1 MRKVLSV
8 LFVVAVI
15 LSALTFTVSAKII
28 PFEKDYVSDGE
39 FVVASFHNVKPFIAG
54 KKNAG
59 SLDDA
64 IIWLTENADAYNL
77 SFVSFIGNMSSTANY
92 LYDDYVSKQGHTRD
106 ELLAMNDNDTEWIK
120 EFDLLRRTASELT
133 DFEVPYGVSIGLYDY
148 YSKGYD
154 RGNHILTRFQL
165 VDFVG
170 ASDVEQVSYDANNFA
185 IIRTIGR
192 ARYII
197 YQLEAF
203 PRQRIINWFNE
214 TQAKYSDMRAI
225 VYTTS
230 FTEASGEMYTQ
241 HDWSLETSEWYPA
254 LHKLSTSKMRT
265 NMLFKDKPHDGNQ
278 LWKDAFASWDNI
290 LCIVSANA
298 STGKSIVTKTYTNN
312 NGYDVVSVVAD
323 LESGYARDNLAC
335 PVLIKVSAD
344 NKTLDIRY
352 ASPFEG
358 YETDSRVVV
367 ELENIAEMPEPDP
380 IIFLPKIPTRANG
393 DSAAYINGYAGNLFK
408 PNGNMTKAEACT
420 IFARLLLGTQTIP
433 DGYTTR
439 FTDVKTSDWFYNAV
453 AYLDEMGFLFS
464 TETDAYNPNKPITR
478 AEFVELAYLT
488 SNLSSTETITFKD
501 VPLLNKYYDAIVAA
515 AASGLVNG
523 YEDGTFRPDNT
534 ITRAEVVTVINR
546 LLSLYAGSEAISR
559 EHITTVFSDISG
571 HWAENQILLASN
583 TNVHSTQY
591 YSSDLTAVKETA
603 AELSFQN
610 DYVKISINKKNGKVT
625 ELINLM
631 TGENVVANSTTPS
644 FASVTTKAGATVTP
658 SNVDLVDG
666 RVQFY
671 FKGVGSIYLII
682 EPKKDYIAFTLDSN
696 LPTSISSFSFGTLA
710 GNYEWEL
717 DNENAFGLSGIAMTT
732 TVHPNYYPGGATKT
746 TKGTVYTA
754 IGVPTFGSKFAIAFS
769 RMTEHR
775 DHLKSIVDDI
785 DPNKGIT
792 SKHGGPYALDHK
804 DIFGDYVI
812 VTRGLSPETALE
824 TAQLSKRYSID
835 QIDMHQGTGTFI
847 QGDFNFVCAR
857 NDQEKKNG
865 TFITPEVFKERIA
878 NTITAQGIQ
887 LGLHTYSSLVATP
900 SVNILTNPKLRDQL
914 LFAEETYTVRDN
926 LSARKTNIK
935 TYEDASKFKIN
946 SEDAPVPYRGDPY
959 SKYIL
964 IDDEI
969 ILVQQGTSSGFL
981 NVKRGQLGTKP
992 AVHKDGAVIRQFLGW
1007 YSMFQPK
1014 PLSELFYKVAE
1025 DTAKAY
1031 NEGGYEMIYLD
1042 GLESFARDYFTVADA
1057 RYYYYAEFVRTVV
1070 SNCDVDPLIEYSHF
1084 GPYIWNARGRGGAVD
1099 HARRGYKEF
1108 KNNHL
1113 ATKLVKFHEYLYT
1126 ATVGWFHYAP
1136 DMDEKYKNA
1145 LIETLFRDDL
1155 DHMGSLALAHDF
1167 GTVLQP
1173 FSVANFSSGTM
1184 LEDNFDYYGIYTRLR
1199 EGGYFAPEVKKAI
1212 LNGEYEYKVFQQ
1224 EDGTWAFKEM
1234 NYVEHK
1240 TYMLDSAYTTGKA
1253 ENPFGAQ
1260 TPYVRIEQRYSSL
1273 GENAVVVKAF
1283 DETLDV
1289 SKVVGKH
1296 TIPKTDYIDNYA
1308 FAIKVFGNGSE
1319 TDKVVIK
1326 LTSYDG
1332 SHLYHVPLNF
1342 KGWKDIVLV
1351 EADDW
1356 GRAYCELVGV
1366 TTVEVSLIGSCA
1378 GAKIDDLTSVKIVD
1392 APVSNPSVT
1401 INGKTITFN
1410 TELKS
1415 GEYIEFYPE
1424 TGKAYHT
1431 YYIYEYTDEGKYKND
1446 TVFVKEITYTGSVE
1460 VPAGSYSYTYNAQP
1474 LTDAPT
1480 RASVVI
1486 GTSGAIIENPD
1497 DWDAPEIEIPAEC
1510 MEFKFD

>member
-1 MRKVLSV
+1 MKKFLSVVFAVTVFLSV
-8 LFVVAVI
+8 L
-15 LSALTFTVSAKII
+15 ALTVSAKIV
-28 PFEKDYVSDGE
+28 PFEKDYVSEGE

-54 KKNAG
+54 KKNAS

-64 IIWLTENADAYNL
+64 VVWLSENADEYNL
-77 SFVSFIGNMSSTANY
+77 TYVSFIGNMSSTANY
-92 LYDDYVSKQGHTRD
+92 IYDDVVTAQGLTRD
-106 ELLAMNDNDTEWIK
+106 DLFRLNETDEEWYK
-120 EFDLLRRTASELT
+120 DFDLLRKTATQLT
-133 DFEVPYGVSIGLYDY
+133 DADVPYGVSIGLYDY
-148 YSKGYD
+148 YSNGFD
-154 RGNHILTRFQL
+154 RGNHVLNRFKL
-165 VDFVG
+165 NDFVG
-170 ASDVEQVSYDANNFA
+170 TAEVEQLAYDANNFA
-185 IIRTIGR
+185 ILKTIGK

-203 PRQRIINWFNE
+203 PRQSIINWFND
-214 TQAKYSDMRAI
+214 TQAKYSDARAI

-230 FTEASGEMYTQ
+230 FTQANGEMYTQ
-241 HDWSLETSEWYPA
+241 HDWSLDKSEWQAIY
-254 LHKLSTSKMRT
+254 KKYNSKVKT
-265 NMLFKDKPHDGNQ
+265 YIIHKDKPHDGDQ

-298 STGKSIVTKTYTNN
+298 STGKNIVTKTYTNN
-312 NGYDVVSVVAD
+312 NGYEVLSVVAD
-323 LESGYARDNLAC
+323 LESGYANEDKAC
-335 PVLIKVSAD
+335 PVLIKISED

-358 YETDSRVVV
+358 YEGSSRVVV
-367 ELENIAEMPEPDP
+367 KLNNIAELHPDP
-380 IIFLPKIPTRANG
+380 TIFLPKIPARTNS
-393 DSAAYINGYAGNLFK
+393 DSTAYINGYAGNLFK

-420 IFARLLLGTQTIP
+420 IFARLLLGTQNIP

-439 FTDVKTSDWFYNAV
+439 FTDVKSSDWFYNAV
-453 AYLDEMGFLFS
+453 AYLDETGFLYS
-464 TETDAYNPNKPITR
+464 TTTDTYNPNKPITR

-488 SNLSSTETITFKD
+488 SKLLATENITFTD
-501 VPLLNKYYDAIVAA
+501 VDESNKYYKAIVAA

-523 YEDGTFRPDNT
+523 YEDNTFRPNNT

-546 LLSLYAGSEAISR
+546 LLSLYAGSDAISR
-559 EHITTVFSDISG
+559 EHLTTVFSDIKG

-583 TNVHSTQY
+583 SNVYSPQY
-591 YSSDLTAVKETA
+591 YAADLTAVKETA
-603 AELSFQN
+603 SVISFQN

-625 ELINLM
+625 EIINLM
-631 TGENVVANSTTPS
+631 TGENIVAASVSPE
-644 FASVTTKAGATVTP
+644 FASVTTKSGAILMP
-658 SNVDLVDG
+658 SAVNLVDG
-666 RVQFY
+666 RVALS
-671 FKGVGSIYLII
+671 FKSIGNIYLLV
-682 EPKKDYIAFTLDSN
+682 EPKGDYIAFTLDSN
-696 LPTSISSFSFGTLA
+696 LPSSVSSFTFGNLSA
-710 GNYEWEL
+710 DYEWEL

-732 TVHPNYYPGGATKT
+732 TVDPTYYPGGAAKQTKANIN
-746 TKGTVYTA
+746 TA

-812 VTRGLSPETALE
+812 LQNGLNPTTALE
-824 TAQLSKRYSID
+824 TAQLAKRYSID
-835 QIDMHQGTGTFI
+835 QIDMHRGNDTFI

-857 NDQEKKNG
+857 TEQEKEDDV
-865 TFITPEVFKERIA
+865 FIPASVFKERIA
-878 NTITAQGIQ
+878 DVVTAEGVQ
-887 LGLHTYSSLVATP
+887 LGLHTYSSLVAAP
-900 SVNILTNPKLRDQL
+900 SKNILSNPEFVQQL
-914 LFAEETYTVRDN
+914 TFADTTYTLRGN
-926 LSARKTNIK
+926 MSKARTQVK
-935 TYEDASKFKIN
+935 TYEDVSNFIIN
-946 SEDAPVPYRGDPY
+946 SENLPIPYRGDPY
-959 SKYIL
+959 TKYIL
-964 IDDEI
+964 IDNEI
-969 ILVQQGTSSGFL
+969 ILVQKGTTSGFL
-981 NVKRGQLGTKP
+981 NVKRGQLGT
-992 AVHKDGAVIRQFLGW
+992 AIEAHEDGAVIRQLLGW
-1007 YSMFQPK
+1007 YKMFQPE

-1031 NEGGYEMIYLD
+1031 NEGGFEMIYLD
-1042 GLESFARDYFTVADA
+1042 GLESFGRDYFTDKEI
-1057 RYYYYAEFVRTVV
+1057 RYYVYAEFVRTVV
-1070 SNCDVDPLIEYSHF
+1070 SNCEVDPLIEYSSF
-1084 GPYIWNARGRGGAVD
+1084 IPSIWNARGRGGAVD

-1108 KNNHL
+1108 KNDHL
-1113 ATKLVKFHEYLYT
+1113 ANQVKFHDYFYT

-1136 DMDEKYKNA
+1136 DMDAKYKNA

-1155 DHMGSLALAHDF
+1155 DHMGSLALANDF

-1173 FSVANFSSGTM
+1173 FSVANFSNDTM

-1224 EDGTWAFKEM
+1224 DDGTWAFKEM

-1240 TYMLDSAYTTGKA
+1240 TFMLESDFTTGKA
-1253 ENPFGAQ
+1253 ENPFNAQ

-1273 GENAVVVKAF
+1273 GENSIVVKEF
-1283 DETLDV
+1283 DETQPV
-1289 SKVVGKH
+1289 SKAVGSH
-1296 TIPKTDYIDNYA
+1296 TIPETDYIDNYA
-1308 FAIKVFGNGSE
+1308 FMIKVFGNGTS
-1319 TDKVVIK
+1319 DKIQIQ

-1332 SHLYHVPLNF
+1332 SHIYDIPLNF

-1351 EADDW
+1351 EADDS
-1356 GRAYCELVGV
+1356 GRAYCELRGV
-1366 TTVEVSLIGSCA
+1366 TTVKISLVGSCS
-1378 GAKIDDLTSVKIVD
+1378 GVKIDDLTSVKIVE

-1401 INGKTITFN
+1401 INGKTMTFN

-1415 GEYIEFYPE
+1415 GEYVEFYPE
-1424 TGKAYHT
+1424 TGKAYQT
-1431 YYIYEYTDEGKYKND
+1431 YYIYEYKEDGSYKND

-1480 RASVVI
+1480 RATVVI

-1497 DWDAPEIEIPAEC
+1497 DWNAPQIEIPAEC